1 MIFHF
6 PANETHFPKK
16 GCTPGLILKVM
27 VFGTWKW
34 PWPISF
40 QSECKIR
47 GIKFTNSD
55 WPIA

>member
-1 MIFHF
+1 MEMIFHF

-16 GCTPGLILKVM
+16 GCAPGLILKVM
-27 VFGTWKW
+27 VFGTRKW
-34 PWPISF
+34 PIPF

-47 GIKFTNSD
+47 GIKSGNSD

>member
-16 GCTPGLILKVM
+16 GCTPGVILKVM
-27 VFGTWKW
+27 VFGTRK
-34 PWPISF
+34 WPISF

-47 GIKFTNSD
+47 GIKLRNSD

>member
-16 GCTPGLILKVM
+16 GCTPGLILKVIM
-27 VFGTWKW
+27 VFGTRKW
-34 PWPISF
+34 SISF

-47 GIKFTNSD
+47 GIKFMNSD